1 MNIEKIHTF
10 FLECDS
16 VSIDTRKIESNSLFI
31 ALKGE
36 NFDANKFSTIAL
48 EKGAKY
54 VIIDNKNFY
63 VDRKT
68 ILVEDTLLTLQE
80 LAKYHRKYL
89 GLPIIALTG
98 SNGKTTTKELINSVL
113 SKKYE
118 TK

>member
-1 MNIEKIHTF
+1 MNIEQIHTL

-36 NFDANKFSTIAL
+36 NFDANEFSATAL

-54 VIIDNKNFY
+54 VIIDNKKFY

-68 ILVEDTLLTLQE
+68 ILVENT
-80 LAKYHRKYL
+80 
-89 GLPIIALTG
+89 
-98 SNGKTTTKELINSVL
+98 
-113 SKKYE
+113 
-118 TK
+118 